1 MKKLIIYGLIAALLA
16 GVFTMTPASNE
27 ETTQSYSMCDL
38 EAEEISY

>member
-38 EAEEISY
+38 APQKVSF

>member
-27 ETTQSYSMCDL
+27 ETAQSYSMCDMEDEFVL
-38 EAEEISY
+38 Y